1 MTKVR
6 DWLIIIVLGGVV
18 VLFLARLVKTMHDES
33 VANNM
38 TVHEAE
44 IACLNDRIQCHVG
57 YDSFPSVASAEAYLK
72 SPEHLAAVKARQQ
85 KEAEQEETMRIGKC
99 IVAAKSDKE
108 IRACYKESRG
118 TDAKAGR

>member
-1 MTKVR
+1 MKKVR
-6 DWLIIIVLGGVV
+6 DWLIIIVLGSVV
-18 VLFLARLVKTMHDES
+18 VFFVASLVKIFQDKS

-72 SPEHLAAVKARQQ
+72 SPEHWAAVKARQE
-85 KEAEQEETMRIGKC
+85 KEAEQEKTMRIGKC
-99 IVAAKSDKE
+99 IVGSKE
-108 IRACYKESRG
+108 RQR
-118 TDAKAGR
+118 